1 MSSVRTPE
9 TSVCGASCGATI
21 PITWH
26 HCSLILMYSP
36 IAAAAPKR
44 LSFAAAPRTHT
55 GAAASFSEPSKKRP
69 SVTRRW
75 LVRFSNPKTISGSHC
90 CRDLGSAMELGFI
103 VMRRVSIGTG
113 TQAGIRASTALAVA
127 AELFLRI
134 HQSNDSSRRQA
145 TEDCPALADRADFD
159 FLHFKSAVA
168 FAIHHFFAVVLE
180 DCSPRNRNRARK
192 IVAEDA

>member
-1 MSSVRTPE
+1 MRVSPGEVFRTFCNSCQLWDSLASTMRLRTP
-9 TSVCGASCGATI
+9 SCSMK
-21 PITWH
+21 PITF
-26 HCSLILMYSP
+26 CCAPAPMESMATTAATPKIMPSIVRSDRSL
-36 IAAAAPKR
+36 
-44 LSFAAAPRTHT
+44 
-55 GAAASFSEPSKKRP
+55 
-69 SVTRRW
+69 W
-75 LVRFSNPKTISGSHC
+75 LVRFSNPKTISGNHC

-103 VMRRVSIGTG
+103 VVRRVSIGTG

-145 TEDCPALADRADFD
+145 TEDCAALADRADFD

-180 DCSPRNRNRARK
+180 NCSPRNRNRARK